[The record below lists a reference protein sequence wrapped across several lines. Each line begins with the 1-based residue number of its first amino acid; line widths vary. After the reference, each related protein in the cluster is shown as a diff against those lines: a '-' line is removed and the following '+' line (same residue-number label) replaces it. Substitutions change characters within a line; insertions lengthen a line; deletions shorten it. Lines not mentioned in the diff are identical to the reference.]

1 MLNDFEIMIWAIYLK
16 ETAKNMN
23 DFIDYLDISALF
35 VKKDLNEPDVFK
47 IFETFLAHNHYETY
61 QRYTKSS
68 KPQVALTLRR
78 INFYHMT
85 LLAPFESTKDK
96 EIQDFNYEV
105 DALEDEHV
113 RREVHTTKVIMDDSP
128 SEQDVRQEVI
138 LNDYSDDTNKNKK
151 LKNGRG
157 RGRIQPVNVLKKDVN
172 INEEKPKF
180 GSIKE
185 KREAKKSFELYRDDY
200 KSDDNSEP
208 PQPIIPHF
216 SGLSKDNSPNFKKKE
231 QTSPMNFNY
240 FRQKPQEMLE
250 KKDIPISSRFSFA
263 SPNPNLQPAIP
274 PPYRRPIPS
283 MESVHGLEYDNI
295 YEVYCFRLYML
306 FWIW

>member
-16 ETAKNMN
+16 ETAKNMS
-23 DFIDYLDISALF
+23 DFIEYLDISALF

-85 LLAPFESTKDK
+85 LLAPFETSKDK

-128 SEQDVRQEVI
+128 SEQDVKQELVI
-138 LNDYSDDTNKNKK
+138 NDLSEDGNKNKK

-157 RGRIQPVNVLKKDVN
+157 RGRIQPVNVLKKE
-172 INEEKPKF
+172 INLVDDKPKF

-216 SGLSKDNSPNFKKKE
+216 SGLLKDNSPIFKRKE
-231 QTSPMNFNY
+231 VTSPISFNQ
-240 FRQKPQEMLE
+240 FRPKSSDGLE
-250 KKDIPISSRFSFA
+250 KKDIPISTRFSFA

-274 PPYRRPIPS
+274 PPYRRPISS
-283 MESVHGLEYDNI
+283 MESVHGLEGYENI
-295 YEVYCFRLYML
+295 YEVQSLIFTLL
-306 FWIW
+306 IK